1 MGTMSNEAIAEH
13 ILHIVH
19 KYDEDWND
27 AMKQYE
33 RVHKRVAGLIELG
46 PVSPLKSP
54 FKFPERPT
62 KPPATVLLDRIKA
75 TLEHYNEPTN

>member
-1 MGTMSNEAIAEH
+1 MSNEAIAEH

-27 AMKQYE
+27 TVKQYE
-33 RVHKRVAGLIELG
+33 REHNHAVGLVELNPG
-46 PVSPLKSP
+46 YPLK
-54 FKFPERPT
+54 FPQPPT

-75 TLEHYNEPTN
+75 TLEHYNEQTN

>member
-1 MGTMSNEAIAEH
+1 MSQMSNEAIAEH

-27 AMKQYE
+27 TMKQYE
-33 RVHKRVAGLIELG
+33 RARDYATSLMGIKLG
-46 PVSPLKSP
+46 TPLE
-54 FKFPERPT
+54 FPEQPI

-75 TLEHYNEPTN
+75 TLEHYNELTN